1 MDGGSR
7 AHQLP
12 LIRDE
17 IKVLHNEIKVL
28 HNNSVNFS
36 NSEFRMTGAYMR
48 ISRVCH
54 VAQLSMP
61 LFLSNMSLKWSVGGC
76 VKHLKTLSVFFLI
89 I

>member
-61 LFLSNMSLKWSVGGC
+61 LFYQICHLSGHWEDV
-76 VKHLKTLSVFFLI
+76 LSI
-89 I
+89 